1 MSLSPTSIAF
11 NPREYIYQLTLTD
24 SGKHRIQKALGRYRD
39 IWNRAE
45 EEVAGLSLS
54 RQKISFVNSLNVF
67 CAKICDETLSPSE
80 KNALINY
87 IFLKFCRTETA
98 ALVKEYYYSDDVAL
112 RADKFDAFCQKI
124 QLGTFKSGEEK
135 TRDLPFIIKPHKGL
149 GRIAA
154 VDDITALWGN

>member
-24 SGKHRIQKALGRYRD
+24 SGKHRIQEALGRYRD

-45 EEVAGLSLS
+45 KEVAGLSLP

-67 CAKICDETLSPSE
+67 CAKICDETLSPFE

-87 IFLKFCRTETA
+87 IFLKFCRTEA
-98 ALVKEYYYSDDVAL
+98 SQNMKKYFNSEDVAL
-112 RADKFDAFCQKI
+112 RTDKFNAFCQKI
-124 QLGTFKSGEEK
+124 LTGTFKSGEEK
-135 TRDLPFIIKPHKGL
+135 TGELPIMIKPHKRL